1 MQDFFS
7 MASPA
12 FNFNIVHI
20 VAIATVIVLIIL
32 LFLLLQN
39 RRQNNTY
46 KISKILSPLTRS
58 RVDNIII
65 PDGIG
70 GLLEIE
76 QLRLMEQGILIVE
89 TYQISGH
96 LFGAEEIDQ

>member
-1 MQDFFS
+1 MQDFIS

-12 FNFNIVHI
+12 FSINIVYI
-20 VAIATVIVLIIL
+20 IAIATVTVLFIL
-32 LFLLLQN
+32 LFLLLRN
-39 RRQNNTY
+39 RHRNNTY
-46 KISKILSPLTRS
+46 KISEILSPLTRS
-58 RVDNIII
+58 RVNNIII

-76 QLRLMEQGILIVE
+76 QLRLTDQGILIVE

-96 LFGAEEIDQ
+96 KNSLVR